1 MSKWSYIWNML
12 KHFNL
17 RHLFTFL
24 ELWTKVCKS
33 LNKFDDGFQQT
44 TIHNKGKNEFIPTE
58 FPPFIQFNWCMH
70 FSTQMF
76 LCRNWCTKYS
86 YYHFVWNISYMTNI
100 DIWNAVS
107 NPDMTKWLWVYLA
120 KHTASAITHD
130 KRVIYIYIY
139 STSLMIL

>member
-1 MSKWSYIWNML
+1 ML

-70 FSTQMF
+70 FRCFCVGIDVQNIPIIILFGTF
-76 LCRNWCTKYS
+76 L
-86 YYHFVWNISYMTNI
+86 I
-100 DIWNAVS
+100 
-107 NPDMTKWLWVYLA
+107 
-120 KHTASAITHD
+120 
-130 KRVIYIYIY
+130 
-139 STSLMIL
+139 